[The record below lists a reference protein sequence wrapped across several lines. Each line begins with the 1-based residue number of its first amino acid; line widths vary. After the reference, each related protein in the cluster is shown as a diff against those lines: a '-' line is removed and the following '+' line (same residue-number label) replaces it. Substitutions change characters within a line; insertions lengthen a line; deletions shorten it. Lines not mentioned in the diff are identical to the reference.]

1 MEQFYN
7 EELKEIKR
15 VAKGTTIVDI
25 EHNES
30 APGGMIMTL
39 STGTK
44 LMMGWSIEGENG
56 YCYPILSG
64 LKEQG
69 GVIVLNK

>member
-7 EELKEIKR
+7 EELNEIKR
-15 VAKGTTIVDI
+15 LAKGTTIVDI

-30 APGGMIMTL
+30 APGGMVMTL

-44 LMMGWSIEGENG
+44 LNMGWSIEAGG
-56 YCYPILSG
+56 YCNPILSEI
-64 LKEQG
+64 KEQG
-69 GVIVLNK
+69 GIIILNK

>member
-7 EELKEIKR
+7 EYLREIKR
-15 VAKGTTIVDI
+15 LAKGTTIVDI

-30 APGGMIMTL
+30 APEGMIMTL

-44 LMMGWSIEGENG
+44 LVMGWDIENG
-56 YCYPILSG
+56 YCNPVLSEI
-64 LKEQG
+64 KEQSG
-69 GVIVLNK
+69 IIILNK